1 MGLAAIWLWRNTDV
15 APTFFLVGLAVSVMG
30 WLAFLCARIAFRIL
44 WEMRTRVI
52 WVSDLAV
59 DRTVSA
65 VMDPIDEFLLRL
77 VGQPRPPKPEENKD
91 EVIEAREVL
100 GLPERFTKADV
111 KSRYRHLAKR
121 LHPDQGGTTWLQAR
135 INWAAGVLDRVTVE

>member
-1 MGLAAIWLWRNTDV
+1 MGLGAIWLWRNTDV
-15 APTFFLVGLAVSVMG
+15 APTGFLIGLAVSVMG
-30 WLAFLCARIAFRIL
+30 WLAFLGARIAFRIL
-44 WEMRTRVI
+44 WEMRARVV
-52 WVSDLAV
+52 WVSDLVV

-65 VMDPIDEFLLRL
+65 VMDPIDEFLLRMT
-77 VGQPRPPKPEENKD
+77 GQPRPPKPEENKD
-91 EVIEAREVL
+91 EVIEARAVL

-111 KSRYRHLAKR
+111 KSRYRHLAMR